1 MSGNGRLWGRM
12 RLRVLQA
19 QARISWKIFLFY
31 RYHCFQGQ
39 VMWYF
44 REGESFQRI
53 RWAFFS
59 LSIIT
64 MCSPLKDLSYQ
75 SLIEGMSE
83 YRDLEPDSPEL
94 KFLGVFFFFPFW
106 VILRTS
112 FIFLVPPFPYLWNG
126 KKNTHLFHIVWNL
139 VRSYM

>member
-44 REGESFQRI
+44 REGESFQGI

-94 KFLGVFFFFPFW
+94 KFLGVFFFFLSGWYYAPHLFSW
-106 VILRTS
+106 YLH
-112 FIFLVPPFPYLWNG
+112 FLTYEMG
-126 KKNTHLFHIVWNL
+126 KKIPISST
-139 VRSYM
+139 